1 MEKKQLIAIG
11 IALQTQVLKTCPVH
25 RQLYFDDDV
34 NPAGAFAL
42 AIDLVR
48 KRKPYVDAFHDEHEL
63 TDLLSDT
70 LGTTPIGCPEC
81 QSSVRSN
88 SLPSVRSNSLPSVR
102 SNSLPDRGRFSEGAL
117 EGRQI
122 VGFGQHQ
129 NSAQSLSQQ
138 KLDVEGAVP

>member
-11 IALQTQVLKTCPVH
+11 IALQTQVLKTCAVH

-34 NPAGAFAL
+34 NPASAFAL

-48 KRKPYVDAFHDEHEL
+48 KRKPYVDAFYDEHEL

-88 SLPSVRSNSLPSVR
+88 SLP
-102 SNSLPDRGRFSEGAL
+102 DRGRFSEGAL
-117 EGRQI
+117 EGKQI

-129 NSAQSLSQQ
+129 NSARSLAQQ
-138 KLDVEGAVP
+138 KLDVEGAIA

>member
-34 NPAGAFAL
+34 NPASAFAL

-48 KRKPYVDAFHDEHEL
+48 KHKPYVAEFQNDEHEL

-70 LGTTPIGCPEC
+70 LGTSPVGCPEC
-81 QSSVRSN
+81 QSPVR
-88 SLPSVRSNSLPSVR
+88 LGP
-102 SNSLPDRGRFSEGAL
+102 LPDAGRLGERAL
-117 EGRQI
+117 EGGQI

-129 NSAQSLSQQ
+129 HGAHSLAQQ
-138 KLDVEGAVP
+138 KLNVEGAVA

>member
-34 NPAGAFAL
+34 NPASAFAL
-42 AIDLVR
+42 AIDLIR
-48 KRKPYVDAFHDEHEL
+48 KRKPYVDAFHDAHEL

-81 QSSVRSN
+81 Q
-88 SLPSVRSNSLPSVR
+88 LSVR
-102 SNSLPDRGRFSEGAL
+102 SNSLPDRGRCSEGAL

-129 NSAQSLSQQ
+129 NSAQSLAQQ
-138 KLDVEGAVP
+138 KLDVEGAVA

>member
-1 MEKKQLIAIG
+1 MERKQLIAIG

-81 QSSVRSN
+81 QSSVRSD
-88 SLPSVRSNSLPSVR
+88 
-102 SNSLPDRGRFSEGAL
+102 SLPDRGRFSERAL
-117 EGRQI
+117 EGGQI

-129 NSAQSLSQQ
+129 NSAQGLAQQ
-138 KLDVEGAVP
+138 QLDVDGTIA

>member
-1 MEKKQLIAIG
+1 MERKQLIAIG

-34 NPAGAFAL
+34 NPASAFAL

-81 QSSVRSN
+81 QSSA
-88 SLPSVRSNSLPSVR
+88 R

-122 VGFGQHQ
+122 VRFGQHQ
-129 NSAQSLSQQ
+129 NSAQSLAQQ
-138 KLDVEGAVP
+138 KLDVEGAVA

>member
-25 RQLYFDDDV
+25 RQLFFDDDV
-34 NPAGAFAL
+34 NPASAFAL

-88 SLPSVRSNSLPSVR
+88 SLP
-102 SNSLPDRGRFSEGAL
+102 DRGRFSEGAL

-129 NSAQSLSQQ
+129 NSARSLAQQ
-138 KLDVEGAVP
+138 KLDVEGAIA

>member
-34 NPAGAFAL
+34 NPASAFAL

-70 LGTTPIGCPEC
+70 LGTTPIACPEC
-81 QSSVRSN
+81 RSSVRSH
-88 SLPSVRSNSLPSVR
+88 
-102 SNSLPDRGRFSEGAL
+102 SLPDRGGFSEGRL
-117 EGRQI
+117 QGR
-122 VGFGQHQ
+122 
-129 NSAQSLSQQ
+129 QQ
-138 KLDVEGAVP
+138 KLDVEGAVA

>member
-34 NPAGAFAL
+34 NPASAFAL

-81 QSSVRSN
+81 QSSVRST
-88 SLPSVRSNSLPSVR
+88 
-102 SNSLPDRGRFSEGAL
+102 SLPDRGRFSEGAL

-129 NSAQSLSQQ
+129 NSARSLAQQ
-138 KLDVEGAVP
+138 KLDVEGAIA